1 MKALIIDDEYFFRR
15 MLRQHPVWARLNI
28 SVCADA
34 ADGAEG
40 LRLAET
46 YQPELILADINMPL
60 IDGLTFIERL
70 RKTNSSAKVIIISGY
85 DNFEY
90 AKQAMRL
97 GVSHYLLKPVRDEEL
112 EEVLTQTAAQI
123 RRGLEEKQEYSSL
136 LAFQTQHRQ
145 NLQQQFLSRLL
156 TEPFNADDE
165 SALQQEAKQCDFLK
179 DCTHYC
185 IAVMASFTNGGELC
199 PLSDKLLY
207 AAKQFLERTQN
218 RFQSASVRLD
228 RCHCCIVLGY
238 AHSVSLNQAVPYAEE
253 LALTIEMQDLVTIR
267 LSLSEEMQSL
277 YAFSACCNQ
286 ALSALYWRNRADMSA
301 VICPHRIQRSPLS
314 SLLTA
319 QLRLQMIAC
328 LRMCDQK
335 RLTDLLDSLRNQLRE
350 LRISREQLSYAA
362 AFFLSC
368 SAKASQDG
376 GADPGGFMLEPHEQ
390 IYTIQN
396 TDELMRLVQKMCF
409 HVMDAIRASE
419 SKGRSAV
426 VERAIA
432 YVDLHYSESDLTI
445 ETISRACFSNYAY
458 LCCVFKRDIGMTI
471 NHYIMKLRIKK
482 ALQRIDGGETSV
494 SAVAT
499 AVGFSSANYF
509 CKCFKKELGLV
520 PSDYIGKRKTDGRM

>member
-123 RRGLEEKQEYSSL
+123 RRELEEKQEYSSL

-145 NLQQQFLSRLL
+145 TLQQQFLSRLL

-165 SALQQEAKQCDFLK
+165 SALQQEAKRCDFLK
-179 DCTHYC
+179 GCTHYC
-185 IAVMASFTNGGELC
+185 IAVMASFTNDGELC
-199 PLSDKLLY
+199 PLSDELLY
-207 AAKQFLERTQN
+207 AVNQFLNRSQN
-218 RFQSASVRLD
+218 RFQSAAARLD
-228 RCHCCIVLGY
+228 RCHCCIVLGH
-238 AHSVSLNQAVPYAEE
+238 AHGISLNQAVPYAEE
-253 LALTIEMQDLVTIR
+253 LALTIEIQDSVTIR

-286 ALSALYWRNRADMSA
+286 ALSALYWRNRADMAA

-314 SLLTA
+314 RLLTA
-319 QLRLQMIAC
+319 QLRLQLIAC

-335 RLTDLLDSLRNQLRE
+335 RLTDLLNSLHDQLRE
-350 LRISREQLSYAA
+350 LCISREQLSYAA

-368 SAKASQDG
+368 TAKAAQDSG
-376 GADPGGFMLEPHEQ
+376 TVDPGGFMLEPREQ
-390 IYTIQN
+390 IDMIQN
-396 TDELMRLVQKMCF
+396 ADELMRLVQKLCI

-419 SKGRSAV
+419 SRGRSAV

-432 YVDLHYSESDLTI
+432 YVDLHYPESDLTI

-482 ALQRIDGGETSV
+482 ALQLIDGGETSV
-494 SAVAT
+494 SAVAA

-520 PSDYIGKRKTDGRM
+520 PSDYIGKRKID